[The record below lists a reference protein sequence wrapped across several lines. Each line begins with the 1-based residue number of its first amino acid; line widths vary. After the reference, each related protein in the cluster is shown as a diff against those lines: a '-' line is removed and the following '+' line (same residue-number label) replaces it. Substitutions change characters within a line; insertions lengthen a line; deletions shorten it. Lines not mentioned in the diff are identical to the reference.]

1 MQSSALNL
9 TRGKRA
15 LSGMLRE
22 EDEEGNSEE
31 EERVRA
37 TVLAIVQE
45 YLAVAASDASAADL
59 TPATPLMEA
68 GLDSLDLLK
77 VVAFSSNM

>member
-1 MQSSALNL
+1 MHGEDEEIMHGECAFAG
-9 TRGKRA
+9 T
-15 LSGMLRE
+15 LRE
-22 EDEEGNSEE
+22 EDDEGNNEE

-45 YLAVAASDASAADL
+45 YLAVAAGDAAPADF

-77 VVAFSSNM
+77 VFTLSSNM